1 MQINSDT
8 IIQDAQRLRAST
20 DDIRSRRAD
29 EQGTHTA
36 PASRQIEVALDQ
48 MNVNL
53 RAHQQTVARLQL
65 ENIGLDQIE
74 RGLNFI
80 IRNNPGGS
88 FDDLSRT
95 VSEMQSAVEAT
106 RFQQQVLIPRNL
118 REALYGD
125 ILGANQAN
133 FAEQLLAQR
142 RAEVEDG
149 LRHEIAQISRIQV
162 SFENIQ
168 SLNMALEGRAQSMVE
183 ELTQQLVTQQRLVQS
198 PMDPTM
204 VMNLLRD

>member
-8 IIQDAQRLRAST
+8 IIQDAQRLRANT

-29 EQGTHTA
+29 EQGQHSA

-74 RGLNFI
+74 RGLSFI
-80 IRNNPGGS
+80 IKNNPGGS
-88 FDDLSRT
+88 YDELNRT

-125 ILGANQAN
+125 ILVTGQADI
-133 FAEQLLAQR
+133 AGQILAQR
-142 RAEVEDG
+142 RAEIDDN
-149 LRHEIAQISRIQV
+149 LKSEIAQISRIQV

-168 SLNMALEGRAQSMVE
+168 SLNMPLEGRAQSVVE
-183 ELTQQLVTQQRLVQS
+183 ELAKQLVTQQRLVQA
-198 PMDPTM
+198 PMDPAT
-204 VMNLLRD
+204 VMNLLRA